1 MKLNKLFTRLLMSGK
16 VEMMNWDAYK
26 QLADRWYE
34 ATSTSYISN
43 NKRREIMNKHM
54 YMAVAISL
62 MAGLYIPKPLQ
73 LIVTLM
79 IITSMVTYMFTK
91 SDEFFWHKK
100 SRQC

>member
-1 MKLNKLFTRLLMSGK
+1 
-16 VEMMNWDAYK
+16 
-26 QLADRWYE
+26 
-34 ATSTSYISN
+34 
-43 NKRREIMNKHM
+43 MNKHM

-91 SDEFFWHKK
+91 SDEFFGTKK
-100 SRQC
+100 ADSAEDTDDQVN

>member
-1 MKLNKLFTRLLMSGK
+1 
-16 VEMMNWDAYK
+16 
-26 QLADRWYE
+26 
-34 ATSTSYISN
+34 
-43 NKRREIMNKHM
+43 MNKHM

-91 SDEFFWHKK
+91 SDEFFGTKK

>member
-1 MKLNKLFTRLLMSGK
+1 MTFEQAKM
-16 VEMMNWDAYK
+16 
-26 QLADRWYE
+26 LADRWYE
-34 ATSTSYISN
+34 GYKHKLYIQQQKERDN
-43 NKRREIMNKHM
+43 MNKHM

-91 SDEFFWHKK
+91 SDEFFGTKK
-100 SRQC
+100 ADSADNADDRVN